1 MVGINKINFIST
13 EAKIGESVGS
23 VVEKNDK
30 RRTLKWNTRSE
41 ELYYLKSKEHQICFV
56 RL

>member
-41 ELYYLKSKEHQICFV
+41 ELYYLKSKGHQICFV